1 MTKLA
6 SLLAAAALLAACGNE
21 IDPNDV
27 RDALPKA
34 EAIRIGTPSPAAAE
48 GTLTA
53 AQSGPDQQA
62 APTYASEYAV
72 KSYWMAVTVNV
83 GVWWTLKTIE
93 VITAFPPASCDDER
107 CTWGPW
113 HDQNNFWQLEVRRS
127 GDGYAYDLSARP
139 GSLPASPFEPIVSGI
154 AYPGQDRRH
163 GRGSFTVDFDAEAAL
178 DHGILWVQDSFG
190 TLDVTYDN
198 RTALAV
204 DCTFLGA
211 RGEDDGRLMNAVY
224 AFDATDA
231 GGELQVAFRTLEGTA
246 QQLSLRTRWN
256 EVGAGRGDARF
267 YSTDG
272 SATLI
277 YEASECWGGAPAFA
291 LSYDTD
297 PSVGA
302 ESACAYPA
310 VSYADLAVP

>member
-1 MTKLA
+1 MTKCA
-6 SLLAAAALLAACGNE
+6 SLLAAAALLAACGKE

-34 EAIRIGTPSPAAAE
+34 EAVQIGTPAPATAA
-48 GTLTA
+48 GTLSSA
-53 AQSGPDQQA
+53 LAGPDQP
-62 APTYASEYAV
+62 APAYASEYAV

-93 VITAFPPASCDDER
+93 VITAFRPASCDADR

-113 HDQNNFWQLEVRRS
+113 HDDDNFWQLEVRRS

-139 GSLPASPFEPIVSGI
+139 GSLAAAPFAPIVSGI

-163 GRGSFTVDFDAEAAL
+163 GHGSFTVDFEAAAAL
-178 DHGILWVQDSFG
+178 DHGTLWQQDSFG
-190 TLDVTYDN
+190 TLDVAYDH
-198 RTALAV
+198 RTALSV
-204 DCTFLGA
+204 DATFLGA

-224 AFDATDA
+224 AFDATGA
-231 GGELQVAFRTLEGTA
+231 GGELQVGFRTLEGTP

-256 EVGAGRGDARF
+256 EAGAGRGDARF
-267 YSTDG
+267 YATDG
-272 SATLI
+272 SATVT

-291 LSYDTD
+291 LTYDTD
-297 PSVGA
+297 PSFGDA
-302 ESACAYPA
+302 SACVYP